1 MLRMYD
7 FHCTKCGNNFEKLV
21 QDTLISTV
29 CPACTGH
36 ADRVTSAASIRVTG
50 LGACDRKMRV

>member
-7 FHCTKCGNNFEKLV
+7 FHCTKCGNDFEKLI
-21 QDTLISTV
+21 DSNLLSTV
-29 CPACTGH
+29 CPSCTGH
-36 ADRVTSAASIRVTG
+36 ANRVTSASSIKVTG